1 MENNDNYELKQENQ
15 QEPRLENSNT
25 CNDKQVKSQ
34 KNALKKR
41 RFPLIIGITLSLI
54 ILVGGIFGVVT
65 MLSGDQDNN
74 LNKSENDDDKMT
86 ECSHKFT
93 LIESEATCTGAGYD
107 TFKCSKCDKTK
118 KEYKNELGHTTTE
131 GTCSRCGESFGP
143 WRIDFYV
150 DEFNLPTDDAYIRND
165 PLFAGTFSNSA
176 TTNSNMY
183 ALIIMDSDGIAIK
196 LWEYS
201 THEVKASSL
210 TQYTI
215 TVLDDTGTKHYLSGK
230 MNKGG
235 ERIFLSDWTLAKLL
249 NRNNELKIYIKE
261 NTSYGVASTYLF
273 TVKNCNFTSVYED
286 FNN

>member
-1 MENNDNYELKQENQ
+1 MENNHNYEPKQENLQ
-15 QEPRLENSNT
+15 NCNLENSNN
-25 CNDKQVKSQ
+25 CDAKQVKPE
-34 KNALKKR
+34 KNAPHKR
-41 RFPLIIGITLSLI
+41 RLPLIIGITLALI
-54 ILVGGIFGVVT
+54 ILVGGIFGIVT
-65 MLSGDQDNN
+65 MLSGNQDE
-74 LNKSENDDDKMT
+74 K
-86 ECSHKFT
+86 CSHKYT
-93 LIESEATCTGAGYD
+93 LIESEATCTSAGYD
-107 TFKCSKCDKTK
+107 IFKCSKCDNTK
-118 KEYKNELGHTTTE
+118 KEYKDELGHTTTE

-183 ALIIMDSDGIAIK
+183 AVIIMDSDGIAIK

-201 THEVKASSL
+201 THEVKAYSL

-235 ERIFLSDWTLAKLL
+235 ERIFLSDWTLANLL
-249 NRNNELKIYIKE
+249 KRNNELKIHIKE
-261 NTSYGVASTYLF
+261 NSSYGVASTYLF
-273 TVKNCNFTSVYED
+273 TVKNGNFTSVYED